1 MRLSRVRPNAV
12 CSVSNRKLCA
22 DLFSRIINNREEDI
36 MGSAWQGLLGTDY
49 GLFSLIG
56 SIFMLGIGVFFIW
69 FFSRKIQ
76 QSTDEHARELREGG
90 NKPPVNNGH
99 G

>member
-1 MRLSRVRPNAV
+1 
-12 CSVSNRKLCA
+12 
-22 DLFSRIINNREEDI
+22 

-76 QSTDEHARELREGG
+76 QSADEHARELRETSG
-90 NKPPVNNGH
+90 KPPASG
-99 G
+99 GKA